1 MNNTPE
7 ITLTGALAEQAVLD
21 DGEAR
26 FRLLLAPE
34 GDDGL
39 ELTPQEHDVREA
51 VLPCSLADPFYAADV
66 AALPPGAPLKVTGY
80 LSLPDQPT
88 TPLRLVVLTVQP
100 EDPEH
105 EAFADPAP
113 PPSQRPALRLVR
125 ASEPTAH

>member
-21 DGEAR
+21 NGEAR

-34 GDDGL
+34 GDGQ

-125 ASEPTAH
+125 ASGTTAH

>member
-1 MNNTPE
+1 MNSTPE
-7 ITLTGALAEQAVLD
+7 ITVTGALAERAVLD
-21 DGEAR
+21 HGQAR
-26 FRLLLAPE
+26 FRLLLAPD
-34 GDDGL
+34 GDDGQ

-80 LSLPDQPT
+80 LTLPDQPT
-88 TPLRLVVLTVQP
+88 TPLRLVVLTVHP

-125 ASEPTAH
+125 ASATTAH